1 MFDIQNIPKKTN
13 LGILR
18 QLDIHATKKHNVNI
32 GESERQKLIK
42 EILEGKFD

>member
-1 MFDIQNIPKKTN
+1 MFDKQNIPKKTN

-18 QLDIHATKKHNVNI
+18 QLDINTQKKRNVNVR
-32 GESERQKLIK
+32 ESERIKLIK